1 MTPKRYRLKRDL
13 PTFKAGDEFIK
24 YGHGGLV
31 HIRPDGIVG
40 VCAYASGTL
49 EKFPNILTDWFEEIK
64 DEPLI
69 RDEDIRKVVRAWAR
83 VNGEEDDRLR
93 YYSRYNRLSTASD
106 CIEFSLF
113 TPFNTLE
120 DGKDYTI
127 DELCGE
133 ATDEA

>member
-1 MTPKRYRLKRDL
+1 MTPKRYRLKKDL
-13 PTFKAGDEFIK
+13 PTFRAGEIFVLENAIEQQ
-24 YGHGGLV
+24 GLF
-31 HIRPDGIVG
+31 RESDGIM
-40 VCAYASGTL
+40 AYHQGTL

-93 YYSRYNRLSTASD
+93 YYSRCNRLSTASD

-113 TPFNTLE
+113 TPFITLE